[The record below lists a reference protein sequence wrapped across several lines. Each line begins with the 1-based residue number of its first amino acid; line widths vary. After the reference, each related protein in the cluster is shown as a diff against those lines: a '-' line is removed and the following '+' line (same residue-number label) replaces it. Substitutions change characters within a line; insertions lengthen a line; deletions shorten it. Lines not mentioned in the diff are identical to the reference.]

1 MRSIALAVCALFS
14 ADSSRPNTLI
24 PPRQL
29 LLAALL
35 ATLAYILLP
44 RPAAATPLSFT
55 DEALF
60 RSAAM
65 GLSTLD
71 FEQPSPSGDIQLGAA
86 GFQSGNVSI
95 VSSDGYLVWRDY
107 GTGSNGFLYGAQVSV
122 SPPSFESYIQ
132 ANLPDGTT
140 AIGAKITGFYVFQN
154 PDQFEILLSTGEI
167 FPFSSI
173 ASAEFSGPR
182 GDGFFGVISN
192 TPIDWIRFR
201 MTASTTYTNTDSV
214 MIDDLTFGT
223 AIPEPSTGLL
233 VGAGLVLCAMVT
245 RKTTRPH

>member
-1 MRSIALAVCALFS
+1 VRTIALLGSVR
-14 ADSSRPNTLI
+14 SSNVSRSRNTSI
-24 PPRQL
+24 PPRQFQF
-29 LLAALL
+29 ATLL
-35 ATLAYILLP
+35 ATLACILLP
-44 RPAAATPLSFT
+44 RPAAATAFSLT

-60 RSAAM
+60 RNEAE

-71 FEQPSPSGDIQLGAA
+71 FEQTSPVGDISLGAA

-95 VSSDGYLVWRDY
+95 ISSNGGLFWRDY
-107 GTGSNGFLYGAQVSV
+107 GTESNGFLYGARVSV
-122 SPPSFESYIQ
+122 SPPSFGSYIQ

-140 AIGAKITGFYVFQN
+140 AIGVKITGFYVFQN
-154 PDQFEILLSTGEI
+154 PDQFEILLSTGDT
-167 FPFSSI
+167 FSFSSI

-201 MTASTTYTNTDSV
+201 MTASTTYTNIDLV

-223 AIPEPSTGLL
+223 AIPEPSTALL
-233 VGAGLVLCAMVT
+233 LASGLVALAVG
-245 RKTTRPH
+245 RRRRV